1 MSFLKNIGKN
11 IGKISSKN
19 LCSNYN
25 EKLLDHA
32 KDELKTASKNM
43 TQETAESI
51 GVLID
56 KKITTK

>member
-19 LCSNYN
+19 LCSKYN
-25 EKLLDHA
+25 QKPLDHA
-32 KDELKTASKNM
+32 KDELKTDSKNI

-56 KKITTK
+56 KKLTTE